1 MLPVFIL
8 VSMIVLGVSTVMAV
22 FTNSFI
28 IAVNLIDKAKS
39 KNLSPS
45 DVIVVTLCV
54 SNIFFQLIML
64 INDYMSFVCGDIY
77 FTDEVYILSTV
88 LLILPIYCS
97 FWFTVCLSFNY
108 YLQIVIATHPFLIRL
123 KLAAAQLVPQL
134 IMASI
139 FISFATGLPAAWNFH
154 RDPPSLNM
162 STNESAEISVPSLNV
177 VYLLP
182 SNLISCSIPLILVGI
197 ANGLIIKSLIA
208 HTRASDRNVKG
219 ELSAH
224 AEGRVRA
231 ARTISCLLF
240 LYISFYISEI
250 IVFIEIFP
258 QSSPGFCTC
267 LMIIY
272 SYSPAQSIVL
282 IFGSPKLKQVSLSV
296 VRCVGGISKE
306 KTKKPTV
313 LFIKLRIKK
322 TVTHHQSE

>member
-1 MLPVFIL
+1 MLPAFIL

-28 IAVNLIDKAKS
+28 IAVNLIDKAVSKS
-39 KNLSPS
+39 LSPS
-45 DVIVVTLCV
+45 DLIVITLCV

-77 FTDEVYILSTV
+77 FQDEVYIISTV

-97 FWFTVCLSFNY
+97 FWFTVCLSVNY
-108 YLQIVIATHPFLIRL
+108 YLQIVIATHPLLIRL
-123 KLAAAQLVPQL
+123 KLAVARLVPQL
-134 IMASI
+134 ILASL

-154 RDPPSLNM
+154 HDSPSVNISM
-162 STNESAEISVPSLNV
+162 NESVEISVPSLNV

-182 SNLISCSIPLILVGI
+182 SNLISCSIPLILVAI
-197 ANGLIIKSLIA
+197 TNGLIIKSLVA
-208 HTRASDRNVKG
+208 HNSDKNTKG
-219 ELSAH
+219 ELSAR

-250 IVFIEIFP
+250 LVFIEIFP

-272 SYSPAQSIVL
+272 GYSPAQSIVL
-282 IFGSPKLKQVSLSV
+282 IFGSPKLKQVSLSL
-296 VRCVGGISKE
+296 VRCV
-306 KTKKPTV
+306 
-313 LFIKLRIKK
+313 
-322 TVTHHQSE
+322 

>member
-1 MLPVFIL
+1 MLPAFIL

-28 IAVNLIDKAKS
+28 IAVNLIDKAVSKS
-39 KNLSPS
+39 LSPS
-45 DVIVVTLCV
+45 DLIVITLCV

-77 FTDEVYILSTV
+77 FQDEVYIISTV

-97 FWFTVCLSFNY
+97 FWFTVCLSVNY
-108 YLQIVIATHPFLIRL
+108 YLQIVIATHPLLIRL
-123 KLAAAQLVPQL
+123 KLAVARLVPQL
-134 IMASI
+134 ILASL

-154 RDPPSLNM
+154 NDSPNINISM
-162 STNESAEISVPSLNV
+162 NESVEISVPSLNV

-182 SNLISCSIPLILVGI
+182 SNLISCSIPLILVAI
-197 ANGLIIKSLIA
+197 TNGLIIKSLVA
-208 HTRASDRNVKG
+208 HNSDKNAKG
-219 ELSAH
+219 ELSAR

-250 IVFIEIFP
+250 LVFIEIFP

-272 SYSPAQSIVL
+272 GYSPAQSIVL
-282 IFGSPKLKQVSLSV
+282 IFGSPKLKQVSLSL
-296 VRCVGGISKE
+296 VRCVGGVNKE
-306 KTKKPTV
+306 KPKEPTV
-313 LFIKLRIKK
+313 LFIKLRMKK
-322 TVTHHQSE
+322 TVSQ